1 MKKKRHRTRLF
12 QTHPW
17 RRRRRTRRWSMKA
30 QQLATKMRR
39 TTLRTMAGVR
49 MATMMMKVVDG
60 MTKKMSL
67 MMWSSKL

>member
-1 MKKKRHRTRLF
+1 MR
-12 QTHPW
+12 
-17 RRRRRTRRWSMKA
+17 A